1 MVYFASRCF
10 LCCRRGVGGRD
21 VTTARS
27 AQVNEPVLVL
37 NLNFEPLGVC
47 NLKRAMGLI
56 VMGKVDVLQNG
67 RGYVRTPSR
76 ALPRPS
82 VIRLGHLVRRPR
94 PHVKLAKKEILRRD
108 GYRCQYC
115 GRRLSRL
122 TIDHVVPRR
131 LGGQHSWDNLVSACP
146 NCNRKKG
153 GKTLRAASMRL
164 LRPPREP
171 TPTALYRLGQY
182 LQENKDWRL
191 FLEGW

>member
-1 MVYFASRCF
+1 M
-10 LCCRRGVGGRD
+10 
-21 VTTARS
+21 
-27 AQVNEPVLVL
+27 NEPVLVL

-47 NLKRAMGLI
+47 NLKRAMCLI
-56 VMGKVDVLQNG
+56 VLGKAETLHNG

-82 VIRLGHLVRRPR
+82 VIRLVYMVRCPHPR
-94 PHVKLAKKEILRRD
+94 IKLGKKEIFRRD

-122 TIDHVVPRR
+122 TVDHVVPRR
-131 LGGQHSWDNLVSACP
+131 LGGQHRWDNLVSACP
-146 NCNRKKG
+146 GCNRRKG
-153 GKTLRAASMRL
+153 GKSLEAASMQL

-171 TPTALYRLGQY
+171 APTALYRFGQY
-182 LQENKDWRL
+182 LEGNEDWRP